1 MANRLKK
8 QILLTLVCC
17 LIILPAT
24 SILATTV
31 EESLINS
38 GKEAGFYKGEETASF
53 SQALIVYANGLA
65 GMLGVLYLILMM
77 YAGYVWMNSRG
88 NEEEVTKARKI
99 IIWSTVGIGTILM
112 ALIISEFIIYNFYTQ
127 SKTP

>member
-1 MANRLKK
+1 
-8 QILLTLVCC
+8 
-17 LIILPAT
+17 
-24 SILATTV
+24 
-31 EESLINS
+31 
-38 GKEAGFYKGEETASF
+38 
-53 SQALIVYANGLA
+53 
-65 GMLGVLYLILMM
+65 MLGVLYLILMM